1 MIEHFR
7 EIQKPNPLYYDA
19 IDVYFVDSQ
28 EEENKLNLMYG
39 RDGELEIDDE
49 MIEKLKQGK
58 ILLFTGGEYYSR
70 ITYKPQKRPTINENN
85 NRG

>member
-7 EIQKPNPLYYDA
+7 EIQQPDPLFY
-19 IDVYFVDSQ
+19 ISTDVYFVDSQ
-28 EEENKLNLMYG
+28 EEEIKLNLMYG

-58 ILLFTGGEYYSR
+58 ILLFTGDEYYSR
-70 ITYKPQKRPTINENN
+70 ITYKPEKHPTINENN

>member
-7 EIQKPNPLYYDA
+7 EIQKTDPLYYYST
-19 IDVYFVDSQ
+19 DVYFVDSQ
-28 EEENKLNLMYG
+28 EEEIKLNLMYG

-58 ILLFTGGEYYSR
+58 ILLFTGDEYYSR
-70 ITYKPQKRPTINENN
+70 ITYKPKKRPTINENN

>member
-7 EIQKPNPLYYDA
+7 KIEKFDSLYYDSD
-19 IDVYFVDSQ
+19 DVYFVDSQ
-28 EEENKLNLMYG
+28 EEEHKLNLMYG

-58 ILLFTGGEYYSR
+58 ILLFTGCEYYSR

-85 NRG
+85 KRG